1 MGGAVRGT
9 ALEGEAAVAT
19 VRESAAVQESK
30 AHRRWRLLEDRW
42 TRNLMA
48 AGGVAV
54 IITILLIFV
63 YLLYVVLPLFAS
75 ASIQPEASY
84 PVPGGPA
91 ETLRLAT
98 EEYAEIGLRLTGDG
112 RAVFFKTRDG
122 QVISEERLALPE
134 GLRITSHAAGD
145 PRAAILAV
153 GLSNGTALVF
163 RHRYSVSFPNDVR
176 TLRPEITFP
185 LGPAPLV
192 IDTDGRPLVHL
203 AVQSQDRQTTLAAVT
218 EDGRLL
224 VTSFA
229 VTRSLLEEN
238 ETITRQA
245 ATIPGDN
252 GPPITHL
259 ALGLLQRELYTAS
272 GDGSIHYYDTT
283 KKTAPTLVDKVGA
296 VGHGQTVTTMQF
308 LSGGISLLVG
318 DSAGG
323 ITQWFPVRDDRQ
335 SHTLSR
341 VRSFSAQTHSITR
354 IAPEFSR
361 KGFAAVDESGTLG
374 LYHTTA
380 ERTLLVQR
388 IIESPADSPVEA
400 MAMSPRADALLVED
414 GAGHLRFFRVH
425 NEHPEVSWH
434 SLWGRVWYES
444 REHPEYLW
452 QSSAATGDFEPK
464 FSLTPLALGTLKA
477 SVYAMLFAVPM
488 AIMGAIYTGYFM
500 SAGMRQIV
508 KPSIEVMGALPTVIL
523 GFLAGLW
530 LAPFVEAHLAGVF
543 AIPIVVPAAVLLAAY
558 LWSRLP
564 EALCRRVPE
573 GSEAALLLPVVAAAI
588 FTALVAGEWLEA
600 MLFAGDMP
608 AWLTRELGIPFD
620 QRNSLVVGI
629 AMGFA
634 VIPPIFTISEDA
646 IFSVPR
652 HLTLGSLALGATP
665 WQTLTRVVILTA
677 SPGIFSAVMIGL
689 GRAVGETMIVLM
701 ATGNTPI
708 MDWNPFQGFRALSAN
723 IAVEMPESEVNSTH
737 YRVLFLAALVL
748 FLATFLFNTVAEVV
762 RQRLRERYS
771 HL

>member
-1 MGGAVRGT
+1 MGGAVRGA

-19 VRESAAVQESK
+19 ARESAVQESK
-30 AHRRWRLLEDRW
+30 AYRRWRLLEDRW

-48 AGGVAV
+48 AGGVGV

-75 ASIQPEASY
+75 ASIQPEVSY

-91 ETLRLAT
+91 ETLSLGT
-98 EEYAEIGLRLTGDG
+98 EEYAEIGLRLTVDG

-122 QVISEERLALPE
+122 QVISDARLALPE
-134 GLRITSHAAGD
+134 GLRITSQAAGD
-145 PRAAILAV
+145 PRAAALAV

-163 RHRYSVSFPNDVR
+163 RHQYSVSFPNDVR
-176 TLRPEITFP
+176 TLRPEITYP
-185 LGPAPLV
+185 LGPAPVV
-192 IDTDGRPLVHL
+192 IDTDGGALVQL
-203 AVQSQDRQTTLAAVT
+203 AVQSQDQQTTLAAVT
-218 EDGRLL
+218 ADGRLL
-224 VTSFA
+224 VANFA
-229 VTRSLLEEN
+229 VTRSLLEEG
-238 ETITRQA
+238 ETITRRA
-245 ATIPGDN
+245 ALVPDDHGAV
-252 GPPITHL
+252 THL

-272 GDGSIHYYDTT
+272 GDGSIHFYDIT
-283 KKTAPTLVDKVGA
+283 KKTAPTLVDKTGA

-335 SHTLSR
+335 RYSLSR
-341 VRSFSAQTHSITR
+341 ARSFSAQTHPITG

-388 IIESPADSPVEA
+388 IIDSPADSPVEA
-400 MAMSPRADALLVED
+400 VAMSPRADALLVED
-414 GAGHLRFFRVH
+414 GAGRLRFFRIH
-425 NEHPEVSWH
+425 NKHPEVSWH
-434 SLWGRVWYES
+434 SLWNKVWYES
-444 REHPEYLW
+444 RDRPEYLW

-477 SVYAMLFAVPM
+477 AVYAMLFAVPL

-508 KPSIEVMGALPTVIL
+508 KPSIEVMEALPTVIL

-530 LAPFVEAHLAGVF
+530 LAPFVEANLAGIF
-543 AIPIVVPAAVLLAAY
+543 ALPIVVPAAVLLAAF
-558 LWSRLP
+558 LWSLLP

-588 FTALVAGEWLEA
+588 FTALAAGEWLETT
-600 MLFAGDMP
+600 LFAGDMP

-634 VIPPIFTISEDA
+634 VIPPIFTIAEDA

-677 SPGIFSAVMIGL
+677 SPAIFSALMIGL

-723 IAVEMPESEVNSTH
+723 VAVEMPESEVNSTH

-771 HL
+771 RL

>member
-9 ALEGEAAVAT
+9 ALEDEAAVAA
-19 VRESAAVQESK
+19 VRESAAILESK

-48 AGGVAV
+48 AGGVGV

-63 YLLYVVLPLFAS
+63 YLLYVVLPLFES
-75 ASIQPEASY
+75 ASIQSEASY

-91 ETLRLAT
+91 DTLWLAT
-98 EEYAEIGLRLTGDG
+98 EEYAEIGLRLSADG
-112 RAVFFKTRDG
+112 RAVFFNTKDG
-122 QVISEERLALPE
+122 QVITDARLALPE

-145 PRAAILAV
+145 VRAATLSV

-163 RHRYSVSFPNDVR
+163 RHRYNVSFPNDVR
-176 TLRPEITFP
+176 TLTPEITYP
-185 LGPAPLV
+185 LGPAPVAVDPEGHAL
-192 IDTDGRPLVHL
+192 IRL
-203 AVQSQDRQTTLAAVT
+203 AVQSQDRQTTLAGLT

-224 VTSFA
+224 VAKFA
-229 VTRSLLEEN
+229 VTPSLLEEG
-238 ETITRQA
+238 ETVTRRRA
-245 ATIPGDN
+245 MVPGDH
-252 GPPITHL
+252 GAVTHL

-272 GDGSIHYYDTT
+272 ADGSIHYYDIT
-283 KKTAPTLVDKVGA
+283 KKTAPPLVDKVGA
-296 VGHGQTVTTMQF
+296 VGHGQTVTAMQF

-323 ITQWFPVRDDRQ
+323 ITQWFPVRDDRNIY
-335 SHTLSR
+335 SLSR
-341 VRSFSAQTHSITR
+341 VRSFSAQTHPIIG

-361 KGFAAVDESGTLG
+361 KGFAALDASGVLG

-388 IIESPADSPVEA
+388 VIDSPADPPVEA
-400 MAMSPRADALLVED
+400 IAMSPRADAALVQD
-414 GAGHLRFFRVH
+414 GSGTLRFLRIH

-477 SVYAMLFAVPM
+477 AVYAMLFAVPM
-488 AIMGAIYTGYFM
+488 AIMGAVYAGYFM
-500 SAGMRQIV
+500 SAGMRRIV

-530 LAPFVEAHLAGVF
+530 LAPFVEANLAGVF
-543 AIPIVVPAAVLLAAY
+543 ALPIVVPATVLLAAY

-564 EALCRRVPE
+564 DALCRRVPE

-588 FTALVAGEWLEA
+588 YMAFVAGEWLET

-677 SPGIFSAVMIGL
+677 SPAIFSAVMIGL

-723 IAVEMPESEVNSTH
+723 VAVEMPETEVDSTH

-748 FLATFLFNTVAEVV
+748 FLATFLFNTVAEVF

-771 HL
+771 NL

>member
-19 VRESAAVQESK
+19 VRELGVQESK
-30 AHRRWRLLEDRW
+30 AHRHWRLLEDRW

-75 ASIQPEASY
+75 ASIQPLASY

-91 ETLRLAT
+91 ETLSLGT

-122 QVISEERLALPE
+122 QVISDERLALPE

-145 PRAAILAV
+145 PRSAALAV

-176 TLRPEITFP
+176 TLTPEITFP
-185 LGPAPLV
+185 LGPAPVV

-229 VTRSLLEEN
+229 VTRSLLEEG

-245 ATIPGDN
+245 ATIPGEN
-252 GPPITHL
+252 GPITHL

-272 GDGSIHYYDTT
+272 GDGSIHYYDVT
-283 KKTAPTLVDKVGA
+283 KKTAPTLVDKIGA

-335 SHTLSR
+335 SYSLSR
-341 VRSFSAQTHSITR
+341 ARSFSAQTHPITR
-354 IAPEFSR
+354 IAPEFFR
-361 KGFAAVDESGTLG
+361 KGFAAIDGSGTLG

-388 IIESPADSPVEA
+388 IIEAPADSPVEA
-400 MAMSPRADALLVED
+400 VTMSPRADALLVED
-414 GAGHLRFFRVH
+414 GAGRLRFFRIH

-444 REHPEYLW
+444 REQPEYLW

-477 SVYAMLFAVPM
+477 AVYAMLFAVPM

-500 SAGMRQIV
+500 SAGMRRIV

-530 LAPFVEAHLAGVF
+530 LAPFVEANLAGVF
-543 AIPIVVPAAVLLAAY
+543 ALPIVVPAAVLLAAY

-564 EALCRRVPE
+564 EALRRRVPE

-588 FTALVAGEWLEA
+588 FTALVAGEWLET

-677 SPGIFSAVMIGL
+677 SPAIFSAVMIGL

-771 HL
+771 QL